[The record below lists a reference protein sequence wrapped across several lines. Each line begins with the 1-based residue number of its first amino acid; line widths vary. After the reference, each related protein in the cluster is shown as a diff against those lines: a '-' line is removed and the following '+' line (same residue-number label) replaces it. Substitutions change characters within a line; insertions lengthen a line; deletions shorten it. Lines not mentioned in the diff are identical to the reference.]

1 MTAIPTDTSLRPE
14 QAAAKFAALGSEQR
28 LAVMQALVRA
38 GPEGLSIG
46 ALGDRCG
53 ITGST
58 LTHHLKILAAADLVT
73 QARQGRSIICAGA
86 DYAEIGA
93 LSDYL
98 LQHCCADST
107 CPHDSHKEERTD
119 G

>member
-1 MTAIPTDTSLRPE
+1 MKMNDTPAPLIPETAAST
-14 QAAAKFAALGSEQR
+14 FAALGSEQR

-38 GPEGLSIG
+38 GGGGLTIG
-46 ALGDRCG
+46 VLGARCG

-58 LTHHLKILAAADLVT
+58 LTHHLKILAAAGLVR
-73 QARQGRSIICAGA
+73 QERQGRATICAA
-86 DYAEIGA
+86 DYTVVRQ

-98 LQHCCADST
+98 LTSCCADCGT
-107 CPHDSHKEERTD
+107 EGHDH